1 MGQTALDIPKSGTL
15 VVRIKMTV
23 YGLWHLWLITG
34 FGDAVFSV
42 GSDRSLTFFAWV
54 FGERNRSKE
63 KHVFRMGLL
72 PNRGCP
78 HFSSC
83 CLIDKYTYITYI
95 IIYICTS
102 FITLHWPQR
111 VFSEFTSHKVTLQVL
126 HIASWWIVVVL
137 TGLNGFVP
145 ISFPF
150 STRDGKRLD
159 NEVENHHFSWV
170 NQLFRLDHF

>member
-95 IIYICTS
+95 IIYMHIIHYTS
-102 FITLHWPQR
+102 LTSKSVFRFHLPQ
-111 VFSEFTSHKVTLQVL
+111 SDPPSPPYC
-126 HIASWWIVVVL
+126 IVMNR
-137 TGLNGFVP
+137 GCAHRAERIRPHFVP
-145 ISFPF
+145 IFYP
-150 STRDGKRLD
+150 R
-159 NEVENHHFSWV
+159 W
-170 NQLFRLDHF
+170 

>member
-95 IIYICTS
+95 IIYIYAHHS
-102 FITLHWPQR
+102 LHFIDLKECFQNSPPT
-111 VFSEFTSHKVTLQVL
+111 K
-126 HIASWWIVVVL
+126 
-137 TGLNGFVP
+137 
-145 ISFPF
+145 
-150 STRDGKRLD
+150 
-159 NEVENHHFSWV
+159 
-170 NQLFRLDHF
+170 